1 MKRKRYP
8 AELIM
13 AMLKEVD
20 AGVSVPEWSR
30 RHGVAENTLY
40 RWQSK
45 FGGMEV
51 SEARRL
57 RALEA
62 EHAKRKR
69 LLAESMLDNAA
80 LQERVRGK

>member
-8 AELIM
+8 EEKIM

-20 AGVSVPEWSR
+20 AGVSVPELSR

-51 SEARRL
+51 SGARRL
-57 RALEA
+57 REPEA
-62 EHAKRKR
+62 ENAKLKR